1 MPHTCGAP
9 VCVCSELKRSQ
20 RQSSI
25 CPLRAWQAVTAQY
38 VSIYRQG
45 FCEDSPPQISF
56 HLKVFQAKEMPQR
69 VKNVCY
75 TNLTT
80 CVWTPESTMEGEN
93 QLGEVV
99 LWNSYPRHPPL
110 TSAPVSSHTNIIVI
124 LNNVELKKKKIERIP
139 EECHLKVVWM
149 GMLQGDPEARHMNS
163 KSALFRVKGNDFWG
177 R

>member
-124 LNNVELKKKKIERIP
+124 LNNVELKKKKNWKDPR
-139 EECHLKVVWM
+139 
-149 GMLQGDPEARHMNS
+149 GMPFKSSVDGYVARR
-163 KSALFRVKGNDFWG
+163 LWG
-177 R
+177 KTHEFQISFI